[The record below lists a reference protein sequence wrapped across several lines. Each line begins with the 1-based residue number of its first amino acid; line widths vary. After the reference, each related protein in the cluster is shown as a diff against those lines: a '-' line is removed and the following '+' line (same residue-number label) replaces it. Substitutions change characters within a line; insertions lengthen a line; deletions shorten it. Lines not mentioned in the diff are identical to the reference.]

1 MAEGGR
7 GESVRETG
15 ERSPGRMVQTEVVGY
30 EMQEGCWKQEG
41 CGMEEGCWKRL
52 RRRSIFAASIDT
64 APHAHLL
71 LGTSGPGPR
80 RVLST

>member
-15 ERSPGRMVQTEVVGY
+15 ERSLGRMVQTEVVGY

-41 CGMEEGCWKRL
+41 CGMEECCWKRL

>member
-7 GESVRETG
+7 GESVRE
-15 ERSPGRMVQTEVVGY
+15 SALGRMVQTEVVGY